1 MEREN
6 LMVAEVSLRA
16 PSDGCR
22 GLCVRAP
29 QCWDEWGSGLRQ
41 GTRGFSFREITIVGL
56 GADVLAERQDHT
68 QPKSKANYIL
78 AVRGWV
84 TGW

>member
-41 GTRGFSFREITIVGL
+41 GTRGFSLREITIVGL
-56 GADVLAERQDHT
+56 GADVLAERQAGPHAA
-68 QPKSKANYIL
+68 QKQSKL
-78 AVRGWV
+78 HFSREGLRG
-84 TGW
+84 